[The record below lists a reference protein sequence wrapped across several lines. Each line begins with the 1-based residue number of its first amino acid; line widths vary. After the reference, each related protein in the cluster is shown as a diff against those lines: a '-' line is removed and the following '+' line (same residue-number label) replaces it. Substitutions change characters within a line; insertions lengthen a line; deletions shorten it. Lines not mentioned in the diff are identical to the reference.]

1 MREIVTTVLIPP
13 SCCMVQPCSSTKA
26 CDLDRG
32 IAPRPA
38 VDPGLQGSTGIYNVI
53 YTGLSLK
60 IFKNVIYTERYIYR
74 MASTNFL

>member
-1 MREIVTTVLIPP
+1 MKTDHFIKAFPFETSL
-13 SCCMVQPCSSTKA
+13 SST
-26 CDLDRG
+26 
-32 IAPRPA
+32 IAPVPLA
-38 VDPGLQGSTGIYNVI
+38 LDIVVQGSTGIYNVI